1 MLMSLVVASFRI
13 KSFGESYFIRRFI
26 FLKVFARHSVVIII
40 SIRVI
45 IIILANT
52 ELQHSKFYVFIV
64 KINNFVNFILL
75 LAILFILHPPATII
89 LNLFVN
95 CCDSAILKHLF
106 ICIINKLLW
115 SLISVSFICS
125 IYLIYFT
132 GKCIRN

>member
-64 KINNFVNFILL
+64 PRSITLLTSSSCLQSFSSYILPPPSSSTCL
-75 LAILFILHPPATII
+75 LIVVTP
-89 LNLFVN
+89 
-95 CCDSAILKHLF
+95 AILKHLF

-115 SLISVSFICS
+115 SLISVSFIC
-125 IYLIYFT
+125 IYYIYFT